1 MLERSV
7 QTKIIK
13 KLEARGAYVVK
24 IIQANKA
31 GVSDILACYEGKFFA
46 IEVKRPSGGV
56 VSKLQ
61 KYHLEKVRKAGG
73 IGLVARS
80 WEDVERVLDAIF

>member
-1 MLERSV
+1 MNEQGV
-7 QTKIIK
+7 QSKIIK

-31 GVSDILACYEGKFFA
+31 GVSDILACYEGKFYA
-46 IEVKRPSGGV
+46 IEVKRPIKPSP

-61 KYHLEKVRKAGG
+61 KYHLEKVRQAGG
-73 IGLVARS
+73 V
-80 WEDVERVLDAIF
+80 